1 MYAQCLPLSVVE
13 CALSLFH
20 VQGVPFECG
29 METRSSCGGSDGT
42 VTRLVGRVED
52 LEFVVLENGN
62 MEFYT
67 MR

>member
-1 MYAQCLPLSVVE
+1 MQD
-13 CALSLFH
+13 
-20 VQGVPFECG
+20 VPFECG

-52 LEFVVLENGN
+52 LEFVVLENRS